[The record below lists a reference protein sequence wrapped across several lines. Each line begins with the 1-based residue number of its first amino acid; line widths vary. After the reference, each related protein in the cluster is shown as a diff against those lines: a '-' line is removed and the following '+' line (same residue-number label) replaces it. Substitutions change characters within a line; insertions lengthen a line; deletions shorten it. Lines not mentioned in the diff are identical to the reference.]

1 MIYEIL
7 TTINLLVIYCI
18 SISLIFK
25 ESLNSLIILII
36 LFSIQIVTY
45 KKEGEENIV
54 IKNVFLNIFNNA
66 KNK

>member
-7 TTINLLVIYCI
+7 TTINLFVIYCI

-45 KKEGEENIV
+45 KKEVEKNIV
-54 IKNVFLNIFNNA
+54 IKNVFLNIFKNA

>member
-7 TTINLLVIYCI
+7 TTINLFVIYCI

-45 KKEGEENIV
+45 KKEGEKNIV
-54 IKNVFLNIFNNA
+54 IKNIFLNIF
-66 KNK
+66 KKVE

>member
-7 TTINLLVIYCI
+7 TTINLFVIYCI

-45 KKEGEENIV
+45 KKEGEKNIV
-54 IKNVFLNIFNNA
+54 IKNVFLNIF
-66 KNK
+66 KNIGNK

>member
-7 TTINLLVIYCI
+7 TTINLFVIYCI

-36 LFSIQIVTY
+36 LFLIQIVTY
-45 KKEGEENIV
+45 KKEGEKNMV
-54 IKNVFLNIFNNA
+54 IKNIFLNIF
-66 KNK
+66 KKVE

>member
-7 TTINLLVIYCI
+7 TTINLFVIYCI

-45 KKEGEENIV
+45 KKEGEKNMV
-54 IKNVFLNIFNNA
+54 IKNVFLNIF
-66 KNK
+66 KNVWKK

>member
-7 TTINLLVIYCI
+7 TTINLFVIYCI

-45 KKEGEENIV
+45 KKEGEKNMI
-54 IKNVFLNIFNNA
+54 IKNIFLNIF
-66 KNK
+66 KKVE

>member
-7 TTINLLVIYCI
+7 TTINLFVIYCI

-45 KKEGEENIV
+45 KKEVEKNMV
-54 IKNVFLNIFNNA
+54 IKNIFLNIF
-66 KNK
+66 KKVV

>member
-7 TTINLLVIYCI
+7 TTINLFVIYCI

-45 KKEGEENIV
+45 KKEGEKNMV
-54 IKNVFLNIFNNA
+54 IKNIFLNIF
-66 KNK
+66 KKVE